1 MFPETIIQKISA
13 TDSSFHAKYRT
24 KQKVQFLLVVL
35 YNEVI
40 KTNSN
45 LFFFFVFFAM
55 NSSHFVSDYFLVEQS
70 LFEFVKLRAIFTPFA
85 VLHSLPSSQSIV
97 CIFDLNLTNSPIIF
111 SLNSSF
117 ILPITFYWSDQKTLN
132 LLDSY

>member
-45 LFFFFVFFAM
+45 LFFFFFRKSFECKKKNTQKQKSKNNSKLSKHERTKATFFMGA
-55 NSSHFVSDYFLVEQS
+55 
-70 LFEFVKLRAIFTPFA
+70 
-85 VLHSLPSSQSIV
+85 
-97 CIFDLNLTNSPIIF
+97 
-111 SLNSSF
+111 
-117 ILPITFYWSDQKTLN
+117 KT
-132 LLDSY
+132 

>member
-45 LFFFFVFFAM
+45 LFIFFFEKVLSVKKKKHSDAKIKNQFKIKQTRKNKGNIFYTRKNLKFVFFVF
-55 NSSHFVSDYFLVEQS
+55 V
-70 LFEFVKLRAIFTPFA
+70 LFQRSKRFR
-85 VLHSLPSSQSIV
+85 
-97 CIFDLNLTNSPIIF
+97 
-111 SLNSSF
+111 
-117 ILPITFYWSDQKTLN
+117 
-132 LLDSY
+132 

>member
-45 LFFFFVFFAM
+45 LFIFFFEKVLSVKKKHSEAKIKKQFKIKQTRKNKGNIFYGRKNLKFVFFVF
-55 NSSHFVSDYFLVEQS
+55 V
-70 LFEFVKLRAIFTPFA
+70 LFQRSKRFR
-85 VLHSLPSSQSIV
+85 
-97 CIFDLNLTNSPIIF
+97 
-111 SLNSSF
+111 
-117 ILPITFYWSDQKTLN
+117 
-132 LLDSY
+132 

>member
-40 KTNSN
+40 NTNSN
-45 LFFFFVFFAM
+45 FFFFFFRK
-55 NSSHFVSDYFLVEQS
+55 S
-70 LFEFVKLRAIFTPFA
+70 FECKKKTLR
-85 VLHSLPSSQSIV
+85 SK
-97 CIFDLNLTNSPIIF
+97 N
-111 SLNSSF
+111 
-117 ILPITFYWSDQKTLN
+117 QKTIQN
-132 LLDSY
+132 